1 MGRNIFLVI
10 GVIVGVCVAA
20 PIVVSYAAAWWWFS
34 TPLIIVYSFVLWRWG
49 QLAWTDLD
57 DVSVPGKILGVA
69 GLLVWSFI
77 GVALAVYL
85 AILAA
90 QNWPLIILAALVVAG
105 FSLWG
110 PAQRSAATRPKK
122 RAVTKSD
129 QPAPTLGEPP
139 EPNDLVR

>member
-20 PIVVSYAAAWWWFS
+20 PIVISYAAAWWWFS
-34 TPLIIVYSFVLWRWG
+34 TPLIIVYSFLLWRWG
-49 QLAWTDLD
+49 LAWTDLD

-110 PAQRSAATRPKK
+110 WLALRRDEAKK
-122 RAVTKSD
+122 RAAAKSD
-129 QPAPTLGEPP
+129 QPATTLGEPP
-139 EPNDLVR
+139 EPDDLVR